1 MNMSTKMEMSQVNNP
16 ANKVQTMQSVK
27 INIHVYF
34 VISVSELWSLITTM
48 LQEKGEIRSL
58 LLKK

>member
-1 MNMSTKMEMSQVNNP
+1 MEMSQVNNP